1 LKIGG
6 LRVIF
11 DAKIGVYLAI
21 PQILP
26 LSGRFLMSVRGVV
39 WTQSRAA
46 SESDDRVVNAWR

>member
-26 LSGRFLMSVRGVV
+26 LRGRFPMGVRGVV
-39 WTQSRAA
+39 RTQTRAA
-46 SESDDRVVNAWR
+46 RESDDRVVNAWR